1 MKTFIIDKIYQLWD
15 KISNIGVQNDT
26 PYSKAKSIKM
36 LNRLVFP
43 VMILQGIVHIM
54 NIINCNMVQVIAG
67 FLILTASSAIF
78 VFNYL
83 DKHFYAKLCLNF
95 IYPIIIFSLAI
106 CYGAAFRVQF
116 AYMLIILTT
125 VIFHRE
131 NALILRIFL
140 ISWSIFFYFMGEYYC
155 GIYPPIFT
163 LTFSAIDIHVI
174 FLCSV
179 IAIIIIISMYMV
191 ENEQYEQT
199 SEKYIA
205 TITLKNKEL
214 NLANKELERFAYIAS
229 HDLKTPL
236 RTIVSYL
243 DLIERKIKTSD
254 LKDIETYID
263 FAKGGGKKMNTLVSE
278 ILEYS
283 RLNIS
288 DKIETE
294 DIDLNSVIAENIN
307 QMDFVLK
314 QKNAVIKSVSL
325 PQIKS
330 NRLLIGLLCQN
341 ILENGVKYNKQE
353 KPIVEITYKKN
364 EENLMLSF
372 QDNGVGIEDTYK
384 EKVFEMFTR
393 LQSDNEGSG
402 MGLAICKK
410 IIERLG
416 GKIWFESEIGKGTN
430 FVIQLPC

>member
-1 MKTFIIDKIYQLWD
+1 MYRLWD
-15 KISNIGVQNDT
+15 KISNIGVQDDT
-26 PYSKAKSIKM
+26 PYAKAKSIKM

-43 VMILQGIVHIM
+43 VLTLQGLVHIM
-54 NIINCNMVQVIAG
+54 NIINCNSIQIIAG
-67 FLILTASSAIF
+67 FLIIGASSTIF
-78 VFNYL
+78 IFNYL

-95 IYPIIIFSLAI
+95 IYPIIIFTLAI

-116 AYMLIILTT
+116 AYMIIILTSI
-125 VIFHRE
+125 IFHRE
-131 NALILRIFL
+131 NKFSLRIFL
-140 ISWSIFFYFMGEYYC
+140 ISWSISLYFMGEYYC
-155 GIYPPIFT
+155 SIYPPIFI
-163 LTFSAIDIHVI
+163 LEFSAIDIHII
-174 FLCSV
+174 FICSV
-179 IAIIIIISMYMV
+179 IATIIIISMYV
-191 ENEQYEQT
+191 SENESYEQ
-199 SEKYIA
+199 SLKNSMYL
-205 TITLKNKEL
+205 ITVKNKEL

-243 DLIERKIKTSD
+243 DLIEKKIKTGD
-254 LKDIETYID
+254 LKDIQMYID
-263 FAKGGGKKMNTLVSE
+263 FAKSGGKKMNTLVSE
-278 ILEYS
+278 VLEYS

-288 DKIETE
+288 DEIETE
-294 DIDLNSVIAENIN
+294 YIDLNSIISENIT

-314 QKNAVIKSVSL
+314 QKNATIKSVSL

-353 KPIVEITYKKN
+353 RPVVEITYKTN
-364 EENLMLSF
+364 ENNLTLSF
-372 QDNGVGIEDTYK
+372 QDNGIGIEENYK

-393 LQSDNEGSG
+393 LQSDGEGSG

-410 IIERLG
+410 ILERLG

-430 FVIQLPC
+430 FVVELPY

>member
-1 MKTFIIDKIYQLWD
+1 MKIFIINKIYQLWD
-15 KISNIGVQNDT
+15 KISNIGVQDDT

-43 VMILQGIVHIM
+43 VLVLQGIVHLM
-54 NIINCNMVQVIAG
+54 NIINGNSVQIIAG
-67 FLILTASSAIF
+67 FLIIAASCAIPI
-78 VFNYL
+78 FNYF

-95 IYPIIIFSLAI
+95 FYPIIIFSLAI

-131 NALILRIFL
+131 NTLTLRVFL
-140 ISWSIFFYFMGEYYC
+140 ISWSVFFYFMGEYYC
-155 GIYPPIFT
+155 GLYPPIFT
-163 LTFSAIDIHVI
+163 LVFSAIDIHVI

-179 IAIIIIISMYMV
+179 IAIVIIISMYIQ
-191 ENEQYEQT
+191 ENERYEQ
-199 SEKYIA
+199 SLKNSMYL
-205 TITLKNKEL
+205 ITVKNKEL

-243 DLIERKIKTSD
+243 DLIERKIKMGD
-254 LKDIETYID
+254 LKDIQMYID

-278 ILEYS
+278 VLEYS

-288 DKIETE
+288 DEIETE
-294 DIDLNSVIAENIN
+294 DIDLNSIISENIN
-307 QMDFVLK
+307 QMDFILK
-314 QKNAVIKSVSL
+314 QKNAVITSVSL

-353 KPIVEITYKKN
+353 KPIVEITYKRNKD
-364 EENLMLSF
+364 NLTLSF
-372 QDNGVGIEDTYK
+372 QDNGIGIEENYK

-393 LQSDNEGSG
+393 LQSDGEGSG

-410 IIERLG
+410 ILERLG
-416 GKIWFESEIGKGTN
+416 GKIWFESEVGKGTN
-430 FVIQLPC
+430 FVVELPY